1 MLPPLRVCA
10 PQALRKLEQGAPHSP
25 TLESLLESE
34 VVRNRIEDIDRKF
47 PALASSADMPCS
59 PGAASTAQELD
70 SLDNMNSMVTDFF
83 NNMRED

>member
-25 TLESLLESE
+25 TLETLLQSE
-34 VVRNRIEDIDRKF
+34 VVRNRLEDIDRQF

-59 PGAASTAQELD
+59 PGVPGSPSAARELD
-70 SLDNMNSMVTDFF
+70 SLDNINSMVIGFF
-83 NNMRED
+83 NK